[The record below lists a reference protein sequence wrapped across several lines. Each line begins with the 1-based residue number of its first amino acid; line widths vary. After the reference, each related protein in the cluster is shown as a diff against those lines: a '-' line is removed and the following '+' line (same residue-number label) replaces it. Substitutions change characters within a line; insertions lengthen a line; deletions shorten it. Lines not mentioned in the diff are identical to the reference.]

1 MRMKKFYLLLLFL
14 SINVVNAFAQNV
26 NYTDEKGAVWHF
38 YLETDW
44 DDQIEQDVPY
54 AATLFGVENYGDDIT
69 VPSLVTY
76 NGVEYPVEMIEPNVF
91 KDNKSVTRIIL
102 PSSIKEIGEYAFQGC
117 SSLKEIGDLSH
128 LEYIYPGTFQDCI
141 SLENV
146 DLSSCVRIYD
156 CAFSGC
162 QSLQTIGSL
171 SKVKYLGW
179 NAFSSCKSLKII
191 DLSSGV
197 EIGGYAFHNCTNLE
211 SVGSLDK
218 ATINNNAFN
227 NCQALKSVDV
237 STAKKVGEWAFYY
250 CISLESVG
258 DISSFTA
265 FENYAFNQ
273 CWSLTEIDISSCKT
287 IGISAFGGCKN
298 LSKVTLGACLSMAE
312 YAFSETAIQT
322 IDLSTVK
329 TIGPRAFERCTKLK
343 SVENLTNVTIIED
356 YTFQGCNS
364 LEEIDLS
371 KIQSFG
377 NGAFESCRSLT
388 EIDLAACQTLGT
400 YAFGGCT
407 NLKEVKNFTNFTN
420 VTIIEDYTFQ
430 GCNSLEGI
438 DLSKIQSIGNGAF
451 ESCSSLT
458 EVNLSACQTLGTY
471 AFNGCTN
478 LKEVKNFTHFT
489 NVPEGAFYSCQSLET
504 IDLSNCITFGDNA
517 FEGCRSLT
525 SIGNLPLCE
534 SIGTGAFVGCVKLS
548 DVVLTSTTL
557 QSIGKDAFD
566 FTGTLTLMATTPP
579 ILGSLGEYI
588 LVKVPAGVLAT
599 YQAADGWKDIA
610 TRIFAIGDT
619 FSYTFET
626 TAQDASSGIHE
637 KIGEENLR
645 KVVDLKIS
653 GTINSYDI
661 MIIRNKMPNLHYLDL
676 TDARIVENSY
686 EYYTG
691 CHSEND
697 ILGANCFRDLSKLI
711 TVKLPNTIKQI
722 GSSAFYDCNN
732 LQSITMYEGIETIN
746 SMAFNSCS
754 QLKSV
759 TLPNGLLNIEYYA
772 FGYCHALENVDF
784 PPTLE
789 TIGGDV
795 FCGCNSLK
803 AISLPV
809 SLKTIGNGAFSS
821 CGNLR
826 EVKIP
831 SSITNIEDRAFSGCS
846 NLTKVYTYTI
856 EPTTINQN
864 TFSNYETA
872 DLYVPTTS
880 YNNYYWDTEWSQ
892 FRSLIEF
899 DEPYTYFYINK
910 DYVLDDGRIDGA
922 PDADVNAGGS
932 PTVEGNEDQNL
943 GDLNVISDGDSG
955 TGASVIAD
963 DNINANWLQF
973 KIEVNANKWY
983 FFSFPFNIMLS
994 NIGLDTKKEGTGEF
1008 VFRYYDGA
1016 ERANNGKGGWKN
1028 LPTATEKLQ
1037 NGQGYIL
1044 QCNKKGTLILKV
1056 QNPSFKAENESL
1068 VLTDY
1073 EAASAQDA
1081 GWNFIGNPYISYYDI
1096 NDTEYTAP
1104 ITIWNG
1110 TSYEAIRPADDE
1122 YHFHPFQAFFVQK
1135 PEAVDEMAFDKDSRT
1150 TYLKSKEKEEVAA
1163 TRGMTRGVDENRQR
1177 IELTIGDTEVRDK
1190 TRIVFNQKA
1199 SLNYETACDAA
1210 KFLST
1215 EDVPQI
1221 YSLDNDSKYA
1231 INERPIGDVKLGY
1244 VAKTAGTFK
1253 IGAKRL
1259 DTVVML
1265 YDQVKDEK
1273 FDLTTGDY
1281 TFETEAGTFEN
1292 RFVVLSIIG
1301 GGTET
1306 GGISGGNGDSS
1317 NPEDEATGVAFVKQ
1331 QTGVSVM
1338 SDAAGIYV
1346 SGVGDAEVSIYAM
1359 SGTLLAKNVQDGFVP
1374 LPKATYIVKVNKL
1387 ATKLMVK

>member
-1 MRMKKFYLLLLFL
+1 MKKFYLLLLFL
-14 SINVVNAFAQNV
+14 SFNVVNAFAQNV

-38 YLETDW
+38 YLETNW

-179 NAFSSCKSLKII
+179 NAFSSCKSLKKI
-191 DLSSGV
+191 DLSSEV
-197 EIGGYAFHNCTNLE
+197 EIGGYAFQNCTNLE
-211 SVGSLDK
+211 MIGSLDK
-218 ATINNNAFN
+218 ATINNGAFY

-237 STAKKVGEWAFYY
+237 STAKKIGEWAFYY

-258 DISSFTA
+258 DLSSITG

-312 YAFSETAIQT
+312 DAFCQTAIQT

-329 TIGPRAFERCTKLK
+329 SIGRNAFGGCTKLK
-343 SVENLTNVTIIED
+343 SVENLSNVTIIED
-356 YTFQGCNS
+356 
-364 LEEIDLS
+364 D
-371 KIQSFG
+371 
-377 NGAFESCRSLT
+377 
-388 EIDLAACQTLGT
+388 
-400 YAFGGCT
+400 
-407 NLKEVKNFTNFTN
+407 
-420 VTIIEDYTFQ
+420 TFQ

-438 DLSKIQSIGNGAF
+438 DLSKIQSIGNRSF
-451 ESCSSLT
+451 ES
-458 EVNLSACQTLGTY
+458 
-471 AFNGCTN
+471 
-478 LKEVKNFTHFT
+478 
-489 NVPEGAFYSCQSLET
+489 
-504 IDLSNCITFGDNA
+504 
-517 FEGCRSLT
+517 CRSLT

-534 SIGTGAFVGCVKLS
+534 SIGIGAFGGCIKLS

-557 QSIGKDAFD
+557 QSIGRDAFD

-619 FSYTFET
+619 FSYTVET

-661 MIIRNKMPNLHYLDL
+661 MIIRNKTPNLHYLDL

-697 ILGANCFRDLSKLI
+697 IIGNNCFRELSKLV

-722 GSSAFYDCNN
+722 GSSAFYDCSN

-746 SMAFNSCS
+746 SSAFNSCS

-910 DYVLDDGRIDGA
+910 DYVLDDGRIDGT
-922 PDADVNAGGS
+922 PNADVNAGGS
-932 PTVEGNEDQNL
+932 LTVEGSEDQNL

-955 TGASVIAD
+955 NSASVIAD
-963 DNINANWLQF
+963 DNIIANWLQF

-1028 LPTATEKLQ
+1028 LPVATEELQ
-1037 NGQGYIL
+1037 KGQGYIF

-1056 QNPSFKAENESL
+1056 EKPSFKAENESL

-1190 TRIVFNQKA
+1190 TRIVFNQEA

-1244 VAKTAGTFK
+1244 VAKSAGTFK

-1281 TFETEAGTFEN
+1281 VFETEAGTFEN
-1292 RFVVLSIIG
+1292 RFVVLSVIG

-1306 GGISGGNGDSS
+1306 GGTDGSTTGDNEDSG
-1317 NPEDEATGVAFVKQ
+1317 NPEDEATGIASVKQ

>member
-14 SINVVNAFAQNV
+14 SFNVVNAFAQNV

-38 YLETDW
+38 YLETNW

-179 NAFSSCKSLKII
+179 NAFSSCKSLKKI
-191 DLSSGV
+191 DLSSEV
-197 EIGGYAFHNCTNLE
+197 EIGGYAFQNCTNLE
-211 SVGSLDK
+211 MIGSLDK
-218 ATINNNAFN
+218 ATINNGAFY

-237 STAKKVGEWAFYY
+237 STAKKIGEWAFYY

-258 DISSFTA
+258 DLSSITG

-312 YAFSETAIQT
+312 DAFCQTAIQT

-329 TIGPRAFERCTKLK
+329 SIGRNAFGGCTKLK
-343 SVENLTNVTIIED
+343 SVENLSNVTIIED
-356 YTFQGCNS
+356 
-364 LEEIDLS
+364 D
-371 KIQSFG
+371 
-377 NGAFESCRSLT
+377 
-388 EIDLAACQTLGT
+388 
-400 YAFGGCT
+400 
-407 NLKEVKNFTNFTN
+407 
-420 VTIIEDYTFQ
+420 TFQ

-438 DLSKIQSIGNGAF
+438 DLSKIQSIGNRSF
-451 ESCSSLT
+451 ES
-458 EVNLSACQTLGTY
+458 
-471 AFNGCTN
+471 
-478 LKEVKNFTHFT
+478 
-489 NVPEGAFYSCQSLET
+489 
-504 IDLSNCITFGDNA
+504 
-517 FEGCRSLT
+517 CRSLT

-534 SIGTGAFVGCVKLS
+534 SIGIGAFGGCIKLS

-557 QSIGKDAFD
+557 QSIGRDAFD

-619 FSYTFET
+619 FSYTVET

-661 MIIRNKMPNLHYLDL
+661 MIIRNKTPNLHYLDL

-697 ILGANCFRDLSKLI
+697 IIGNNCFRELSKLV

-722 GSSAFYDCNN
+722 GSSAFYDCSN

-746 SMAFNSCS
+746 SSAFNSCS

-910 DYVLDDGRIDGA
+910 DYVLDDGRIDGT
-922 PDADVNAGGS
+922 PNADVNAGGS
-932 PTVEGNEDQNL
+932 LTVEGSEDQNL

-955 TGASVIAD
+955 NSASVIAD
-963 DNINANWLQF
+963 DNIIANWLQF

-1028 LPTATEKLQ
+1028 LPVATEELQ
-1037 NGQGYIL
+1037 KGQGYIF

-1056 QNPSFKAENESL
+1056 EKPSFKAENESL

-1190 TRIVFNQKA
+1190 TRIVFNQEA

-1244 VAKTAGTFK
+1244 VAKSAGTFK

-1281 TFETEAGTFEN
+1281 VFETEAGTFEN
-1292 RFVVLSIIG
+1292 RFVVLSVIG

-1306 GGISGGNGDSS
+1306 GGTDGSTTGDNEDSG
-1317 NPEDEATGVAFVKQ
+1317 NPEDEATGIASVKQ

>member
-1 MRMKKFYLLLLFL
+1 MKKFYLFLLFL
-14 SINVVNAFAQNV
+14 SMGLSSVFADNPKV
-26 NYTDEKGAVWHF
+26 SYTDGNGAVWNF
-38 YLETDW
+38 YILENW
-44 DDQIEQDVPY
+44 DNQTYQNIPY
-54 AATLFGVENYGDDIT
+54 AAQLYSVENYGDDIA
-69 VPSLVTY
+69 VPSSVTY
-76 NGVEYPVEMIEPNVF
+76 NEVEYPVEVIGDNVF

-102 PSSIKEIGEYAFQGC
+102 PSTIKRVGYNAFQGC

-128 LEYIYPGTFQDCI
+128 CEYIGGQAFYNCI
-141 SLENV
+141 SLEKV
-146 DLSSCVRIYD
+146 DLSSCVTID
-156 CAFSGC
+156 WSAFGGC
-162 QSLQTIGSL
+162 QSMQAIGSL
-171 SKVKYLGW
+171 SKVKSLGSS
-179 NAFSSCKSLKII
+179 AFNSCKSLKII
-191 DLSSGV
+191 DLSSEV
-197 EIGGYAFHNCTNLE
+197 EIGGYAFQNCTNLE
-211 SVGSLDK
+211 MIGSLDK
-218 ATINNNAFN
+218 ATINNGAFY

-237 STAKKVGEWAFYY
+237 STAKKIGEWAFYY

-258 DISSFTA
+258 DLSSITG

-312 YAFSETAIQT
+312 DAFCQTAIQT

-329 TIGPRAFERCTKLK
+329 SIGRNAFGGCTKLK
-343 SVENLTNVTIIED
+343 SVENLSNVTIIED
-356 YTFQGCNS
+356 
-364 LEEIDLS
+364 D
-371 KIQSFG
+371 
-377 NGAFESCRSLT
+377 
-388 EIDLAACQTLGT
+388 
-400 YAFGGCT
+400 
-407 NLKEVKNFTNFTN
+407 
-420 VTIIEDYTFQ
+420 TFQ

-451 ESCSSLT
+451 VRCGSLT
-458 EVNLSACQTLGTY
+458 EIDLAACQTLGTY
-471 AFNGCTN
+471 AFSECTN

-504 IDLSNCITFGDNA
+504 IDLSNCTEVGGLSFDYCISIQSIDLSCCKTLGNA
-517 FEGCRSLT
+517 SFESCQKLT

-534 SIGTGAFVGCVKLS
+534 SIGACAFVGCMKLS

-557 QSIGKDAFD
+557 QSIGRDAFD

-579 ILGSLGEYI
+579 TLSSFGEYI
-588 LVKVPAGVLAT
+588 LVKVPADALAT

-619 FSYTFET
+619 FSYTVET
-626 TAQDASSGIHE
+626 TAKDASSGIHE
-637 KIGEENLR
+637 VIGEDNLR
-645 KVVDLKIS
+645 KVAELKVS

-697 ILGANCFRDLSKLI
+697 ILGANCFRDLSKLV

-932 PTVEGNEDQNL
+932 LTVEGSEDQNL

-1037 NGQGYIL
+1037 KGQGYIF

-1068 VLTDY
+1068 VLTDH

-1190 TRIVFNQKA
+1190 TRIVFNQEA

-1221 YSLDNDSKYA
+1221 YSLDNESKYA

>member
-1 MRMKKFYLLLLFL
+1 MKKFYLLLLFL

-38 YLETDW
+38 YLETNW

-156 CAFSGC
+156 YAFSGC

-171 SKVKYLGW
+171 SKVKSLGD
-179 NAFSSCKSLKII
+179 NAFNSCKSLKKI

-197 EIGGYAFHNCTNLE
+197 QISSYAFQNCTNLE
-211 SVGSLDK
+211 KVGSLDK
-218 ATINNNAFN
+218 ATINYGAFY

-237 STAKKVGEWAFYY
+237 STAKKIGEWAFYY

-329 TIGPRAFERCTKLK
+329 TIGRNAFGGCTKLK

-356 YTFQGCNS
+356 
-364 LEEIDLS
+364 D
-371 KIQSFG
+371 
-377 NGAFESCRSLT
+377 
-388 EIDLAACQTLGT
+388 
-400 YAFGGCT
+400 
-407 NLKEVKNFTNFTN
+407 
-420 VTIIEDYTFQ
+420 TFQ

-438 DLSKIQSIGNGAF
+438 DLSKIQSIGNRSF
-451 ESCSSLT
+451 ESCRSLT
-458 EVNLSACQTLGTY
+458 EVNLAACQTLGTY
-471 AFNGCTN
+471 TFNGCTN
-478 LKEVKNFTHFT
+478 LKEVKNFTHFA
-489 NVPEGAFYSCQSLET
+489 NVPEGVFCSCQSLET

-534 SIGTGAFVGCVKLS
+534 SIGIGAFGGCIKLS

-579 ILGSLGEYI
+579 TFLSSLGENI
-588 LVKVPAGVLAT
+588 LVKVPADALAT

-619 FSYTFET
+619 FSYTVET
-626 TAQDASSGIHE
+626 TAKDASSGIHE
-637 KIGEENLR
+637 VIGEDNLR
-645 KVVDLKIS
+645 KVAELKIS

-676 TDARIVENSY
+676 TDVRIVDCSY

-691 CHSEND
+691 YHTEND
-697 ILGANCFRDLSKLI
+697 VIGDNSFRELTKLL
-711 TVKLPNTIKQI
+711 TVKLPNTIERI
-722 GSSAFYDCNN
+722 GSCAFYDCTN

-746 SMAFNSCS
+746 SSAFGSCN

-759 TLPNGLLNIEYYA
+759 TLPNGLITLEGNIFQNCY
-772 FGYCHALENVDF
+772 ALENVDF

-789 TIGGDV
+789 SIGWGT
-795 FCGCNSLK
+795 FWGCSSLK
-803 AISLPV
+803 TISLPV
-809 SLKTIGNGAFSS
+809 SLRIIDSYAFYGCS
-821 CGNLR
+821 NLQ

-831 SSITNIEDRAFSGCS
+831 SSVTNIYDEAFSNCYS
-846 NLTKVYTYTI
+846 LTKVYTYTI
-856 EPTTINQN
+856 EPTTINQK
-864 TFSNYETA
+864 TFSNYATA

-910 DYVLDDGRIDGA
+910 DYVLDDGRIDGT
-922 PDADVNAGGS
+922 PDADVNTGGS
-932 PTVEGNEDQNL
+932 LTVEGNEDQNL
-943 GDLNVISDGDSG
+943 GDLNVSSDGDTG

-963 DNINANWLQF
+963 DNINANWLKF

-983 FFSFPFNIMLS
+983 FFSFPFNIKLS
-994 NIGLDTKKEGTGEF
+994 NIEIDTKKDGTGEF

-1028 LPTATEKLQ
+1028 LPVATEELQ
-1037 NGQGYIL
+1037 KGQGYIF

-1056 QNPSFKAENESL
+1056 EKPSFKAENESL
-1068 VLTDY
+1068 VLTDH

-1110 TSYEAIRPADDE
+1110 ESYEAIRPADDE

-1135 PEAVDEMAFDKDSRT
+1135 PETVDEMAFDKDSRT

-1163 TRGMTRGVDENRQR
+1163 TRGMTRGIDENRQR

-1190 TRIVFNQKA
+1190 TRIVFNQEA

-1244 VAKTAGTFK
+1244 VAKSAGTFK

-1281 TFETEAGTFEN
+1281 VFETEAGTFEN

-1301 GGTET
+1301 GDTET
-1306 GGISGGNGDSS
+1306 GGITGGNEESS
-1317 NPEDEATGVAFVKQ
+1317 NPEDEATGVASVKQ

-1338 SDAAGIYV
+1338 SDDAGIYL
-1346 SGVGDAEVSIYAM
+1346 SNVGDAEVSIYAM